1 MLYKIEKIGRLY
13 LPVNIHAHTTANNPF
28 EGLTFKTLHEAN
40 NYLGQLKEGEFVK
53 EWINLKLFMDN
64 GDTKKVRYYHA
75 IYELGGYIRSE
86 LVKDIYE
93 AYNETYWYAWV
104 CAD

>member
-1 MLYKIEKIGRLY
+1 MLYKIEKVGRLY
-13 LPVNIHAHTTANNPF
+13 IPVNIHAHTTVNNPF
-28 EGLTFKTLHEAN
+28 EGITFETLHRVN
-40 NYLGQLKEGEFVK
+40 HYLQALREGDFVK
-53 EWINLKLFMDN
+53 EWINKKESFRD
-64 GDTKKVRYYHA
+64 GETKRIRYYHGV
-75 IYELGGYIRSE
+75 YELGGYIRQE